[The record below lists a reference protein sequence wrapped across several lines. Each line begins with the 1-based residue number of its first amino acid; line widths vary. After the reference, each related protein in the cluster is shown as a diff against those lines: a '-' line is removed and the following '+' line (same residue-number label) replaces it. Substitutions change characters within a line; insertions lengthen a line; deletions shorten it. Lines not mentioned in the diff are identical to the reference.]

1 MTTIRKSMAYYR
13 IKNDFI
19 HTTILTDL
27 PHVLVHATKEPH
39 G

>member
-1 MTTIRKSMAYYR
+1 MTTIRKSMAYWF
-13 IKNDFI
+13 NDFI

-27 PHVLVHATKEPH
+27 PHVLVHATKELH